1 MPFTRRWATGRGIE
15 PRGLLP
21 RSVWVTL
28 IEDPSVTDADGLA
41 QVKWNSVTRRPTA
54 PGHLALAHFLA
65 HKVLRRDKILSET
78 ET

>member
-28 IEDPSVTDADGLA
+28 IEDPSV
-41 QVKWNSVTRRPTA
+41 PTLM
-54 PGHLALAHFLA
+54 G
-65 HKVLRRDKILSET
+65 
-78 ET
+78 